1 MGIVLTALVG
11 LAVIVCLVDPIWGI
25 CAYIAVIIFRPNEIV
40 EGVLVPAIPIMIIM
54 MSLAYGMHMGRIT
67 PRSQDA
73 PSHKTPP
80 LMTAMVVLLILHFI
94 VFPSGIPLKGWFLGE
109 FAPTILLLLY
119 MTRHVTTQGRLH
131 AALTTTSLG
140 AAFISL
146 DALVVHFLRKGAQE
160 RAETDTGIIYDG
172 YGSTWN
178 SYHLHGLRLMG
189 KDGTVWGNPNDLG
202 MVTNWAIL
210 GCLYYIKRKGSK
222 ILKLVAAALAAAL
235 AGTLFLTGS
244 RGGQLQMGI
253 NLWMVF
259 VGGKRKA
266 LGIFLLV
273 VALAGALVV
282 LPKLAPER
290 SDAGESKDERTELLM
305 AGFRLF
311 KSYPIQGCGYLRF
324 PGHNDFK
331 SLFPHNV
338 YVQALAETGLIGAGI
353 FFAMVFFLRR
363 ESKKAVKYF
372 AAREDVNMAVL
383 AQCIGALQLSYSVFI
398 MFSNQFMTYRFGLIM
413 TMAMALFR
421 TMSNQMRLDEIAK
434 GAAGT
439 GDGEVQDEDPGDN
452 DSESSAVSTVQDV
465 ELVQDDP
472 EVRPRRRSRLAPVDT
487 ELTPPP
493 RFSRESGMMLVDTEA
508 NPPRGAA
515 QSDTGPRYVYD
526 PRGTAG
532 VRPVRRTVA
541 ALAGSSPFKQELRQ
555 AYDARDHDQL
565 LAIGGPLVTDTNSTR
580 DDLGRGC
587 LALALSS
594 KITGPNDLAEA
605 YFTVARFLADR
616 VGSEKLEAAAAV
628 LHARGAELGK
638 TAARRARKF
647 TGSRRGPEGKR

>member
-1 MGIVLTALVG
+1 MGIVLTVLVG
-11 LAVIVCLVDPIWGI
+11 VAVLVCLADPIGGI

-40 EGVLVPAIPIMIIM
+40 EGVKVPAVPVMIIM
-54 MSLAYGMHMGRIT
+54 MSLAYALHMGRIT
-67 PRSQDA
+67 PRSPEA

-80 LMTAMVVLLILHFI
+80 LMAAMVMLLILHFI

-119 MTRHVTTQGRLH
+119 MTRHVTTHGRLH

-146 DALVVHFLRKGAQE
+146 DALVVHFLRRGSME
-160 RAETDTGIIYDG
+160 RAEAPNGVLYEG
-172 YGSTWN
+172 YGSLWN
-178 SYHLHGLRLMG
+178 SYHLYGNRLMG

-222 ILKLVAAALAAAL
+222 ILKIIAVALAGAL

-290 SDAGESKDERTELLM
+290 SDAGESKSERTELLM

-311 KSYPIQGCGYLRF
+311 KAYPIQGCGYLKF
-324 PGHNDFK
+324 PSENDFK

-338 YVQALAETGLIGAGI
+338 YVQALAETGLIGSGI

-363 ESKKAVKYF
+363 ESKTAVKYF
-372 AAREDVNMAVL
+372 AARDDVNMAVL

-398 MFSNQFMTYRFGLIM
+398 LFSNQFMTYRFGLIM
-413 TMAMALFR
+413 TLAMALFR
-421 TMSNQMRLDEIAK
+421 TMANHARLHEEEASVAVAEDQKEPVPV
-434 GAAGT
+434 
-439 GDGEVQDEDPGDN
+439 GEEAVATIKDVVLVEDVARG
-452 DSESSAVSTVQDV
+452 
-465 ELVQDDP
+465 
-472 EVRPRRRSRLAPVDT
+472 RRRRSRGNITPVDT
-487 ELTPPP
+487 ELDPPP
-493 RFSRESGMMLVDTEA
+493 RAAGARRPGTGSKYVFDPRESD
-508 NPPRGAA
+508 
-515 QSDTGPRYVYD
+515 
-526 PRGTAG
+526 AG
-532 VRPVRRTVA
+532 VQQRPVRRTAA
-541 ALAGSSPFKQELRQ
+541 ALAGTSPFRQELRQ
-555 AYDARDHDQL
+555 AYDARDDDRL
-565 LAIGGPLVTDTNSTR
+565 AAIGERLVMTPGSSR

-587 LALALSS
+587 LALALAA
-594 KITGPNDLAEA
+594 KVTGPGELADA
-605 YFTVARFLADR
+605 YFAVAKFLGDR
-616 VGSEKLEAAAAV
+616 VGHDTLEGAAAV
-628 LHARGAELGK
+628 LEDLGGEPGN
-638 TAARRARKF
+638 TAAARARQYARPS
-647 TGSRRGPEGKR
+647 GGGLERER

>member
-11 LAVIVCLVDPIWGI
+11 LAVIACLVDPIWGI

-54 MSLAYGMHMGRIT
+54 MSLAYALHMGRIT
-67 PRSQDA
+67 PRSPDA
-73 PSHKTPP
+73 PSHKAPP
-80 LMTAMVVLLILHFI
+80 LMAAMVGLLILHFI

-119 MTRHVTTQGRLH
+119 MTRHVTTHDRLR
-131 AALTTTSLG
+131 AVLTTTSLG

-146 DALVVHFLRKGAQE
+146 DALVVHHFRKGALE
-160 RAETDTGIIYDG
+160 PAETSNGIIYDG

-178 SYHLHGLRLMG
+178 SYHLHGNRLMG

-222 ILKLVAAALAAAL
+222 VLKIVAVALAACL
-235 AGTLFLTGS
+235 AVTLFSTGS
-244 RGGQLQMGI
+244 RGGQLQCGI

-311 KSYPIQGCGYLRF
+311 KSYPIQGCGYLKF
-324 PGHNDFK
+324 PGENDFK

-363 ESKKAVKYF
+363 ETRAVVKYYG
-372 AAREDVNMAVL
+372 ARKDVNMAVL
-383 AQCIGALQLSYSVFI
+383 AQCIGALQLSYAVFI

-421 TMSNQMRLDEIAK
+421 TMSNQMRLDEARAVVQGSADEQSQPPRQNEGDAVAPAVEDVQVVEDEPLK
-434 GAAGT
+434 G
-439 GDGEVQDEDPGDN
+439 
-452 DSESSAVSTVQDV
+452 
-465 ELVQDDP
+465 
-472 EVRPRRRSRLAPVDT
+472 RPRRSSIFSPVGT
-487 ELTPPP
+487 ELTPSPLAGPDRGLESMDTDVDPP
-493 RFSRESGMMLVDTEA
+493 V
-508 NPPRGAA
+508 RGHE
-515 QSDTGPRYVYD
+515 QSTGQQYVYD
-526 PRGTAG
+526 PRSTGSG
-532 VRPVRRTVA
+532 VRQRPARRTVA
-541 ALAGSSPFKQELRQ
+541 AMAGSSPFKQALRR
-555 AYDARDHDQL
+555 AYDARDHAQL
-565 LAIGGPLVTDTNSTR
+565 IAIGEPLITEPASSR
-580 DDLGRGC
+580 DDLGKGC

-605 YFTVARFLADR
+605 YFAVTRFLADR
-616 VGSEKLEAAAAV
+616 AGRERLQAATAVLEAQGGRLGRIAAS
-628 LHARGAELGK
+628 
-638 TAARRARKF
+638 RALEHC
-647 TGSRRGPEGKR
+647 GSATPGNS